1 LVVTARSI
9 RACKYTRHFNV
20 IIPPVMGLTQST
32 ADQAFRHHAI
42 AHRNLPNHTVKLKCA
57 AGDAGKVDVLGL
69 LFLTLTGDN
78 FQPSARKTRPEKIS

>member
-1 LVVTARSI
+1 MFGGHRTFHTSL
-9 RACKYTRHFNV
+9 YTRHFNV

-32 ADQAFRHHAI
+32 DQAFRHHAI
-42 AHRNLPNHTVKLKCA
+42 AHRNLPSHTVKLKCA